1 MSEEIEDSTDEEEE
15 EEEEETEVSTD
26 EEEEIVVRTDEEKEK
41 MYKAMLDG
49 ADTITSVLNADNP
62 FYNDQTNAEKQKR
75 ILRSASYLEFGK
87 TFNDWGSED
96 FSVIDA
102 AIDTAK
108 AYTP

>member
-1 MSEEIEDSTDEEEE
+1 MSEEIEDSTD
-15 EEEEETEVSTD
+15 EEEETEVSTD
-26 EEEEIVVRTDEEKEK
+26 EEEEIKVRTDEEKEK

-75 ILRSASYLEFGK
+75 ILRSAGYLEYGRALD
-87 TFNDWGSED
+87 DWGSED
-96 FSVIDA
+96 FS
-102 AIDTAK
+102 AIDSAVAAAK

>member
-1 MSEEIEDSTDEEEE
+1 MSEEIE
-15 EEEEETEVSTD
+15 
-26 EEEEIVVRTDEEKEK
+26 VRTDEEKAK
-41 MYKAMLDG
+41 MYKAMLGG
-49 ADTITSVLNADNP
+49 ADTITSVLDENNP
-62 FYNDQTNAEKQKR
+62 FYNDQTNAEKKKR

-102 AIDTAK
+102 AIATAK